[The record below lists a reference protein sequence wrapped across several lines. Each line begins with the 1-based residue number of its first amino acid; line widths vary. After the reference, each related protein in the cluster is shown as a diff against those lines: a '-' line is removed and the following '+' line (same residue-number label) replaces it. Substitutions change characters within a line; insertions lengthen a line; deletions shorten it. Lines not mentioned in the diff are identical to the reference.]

1 MLRLIIA
8 DDHKLMIEGLT
19 SILSEV
25 KNIQLMDPVNDGRQ
39 LISSLKS
46 NQADIV
52 LLDLNM
58 PNMDGIKTLEILKN
72 DFPKL
77 KVIVL
82 TNYNQPQLIEEV
94 KKLGARGYLL
104 KNSPSNILKEAIKKV
119 SEGELYFEL
128 KTHTNSDH
136 HPFFIDDFM
145 KKYQL
150 TKREVEIIKMIS
162 LELTSKEIGDNLF
175 ISEFTV
181 STHRRNIMKKLNTK
195 NIAGLLKFAR
205 MHGIAD
211 N

>member
-8 DDHKLMIEGLT
+8 DDHQLLIEGLT

-25 KNIQLMDPVNDGRQ
+25 KNIQLLKPVNNGRQ
-39 LISSLKS
+39 LISSLKL
-46 NQADIV
+46 NDADIV

-58 PNMDGIKTLEILKN
+58 PDMDGIKTLEILKN

-104 KNSPSNILKEAIKKV
+104 KNSPSNILKEVIKNV
-119 SEGELYFEL
+119 AEGELYFEL
-128 KTHTNSDH
+128 KTSINSDNH
-136 HPFFIDDFM
+136 AFYIDDFM
-145 KKYQL
+145 KKHKL

-162 LELTSKEIGDNLF
+162 RELTSKEIADNLF

-181 STHRRNIMKKLNTK
+181 STHRRNIMKKLNIK
-195 NIAGLLKFAR
+195 NVAGLLKFAQQ
-205 MHGIAD
+205 HGITD